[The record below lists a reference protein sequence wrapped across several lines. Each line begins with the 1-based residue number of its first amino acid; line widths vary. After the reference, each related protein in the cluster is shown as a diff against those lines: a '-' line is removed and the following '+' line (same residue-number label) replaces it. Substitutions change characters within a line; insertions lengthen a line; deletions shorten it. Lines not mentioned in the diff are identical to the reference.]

1 MNVELTFMPK
11 TELLINFETPQESI
25 FAICDA
31 ARLKGKECN
40 EVFHSID
47 ALRTWRDRFEKLY
60 GSLVRCVH
68 HSNPDDPPDLTLHFA
83 SAEVGVEHT
92 RLEPPLYGRV
102 KALRRQ
108 EYGKQSIKIPSI
120 TFQPQSRQDL
130 LNEMS
135 PRNRNWS
142 ESRTDFEAWCEYL
155 LEVIV
160 KKVAKHQSGILVIQD
175 SSLHS
180 ESVLQPI
187 VTAIHPAM
195 SPRSNLIK
203 DWTTVIHS
211 RSNPAQF
218 VSYLIASG
226 EELEIRRSII

>member
-1 MNVELTFMPK
+1 MPK
-11 TELLINFETPQESI
+11 TELLINFETPLESI

-31 ARLKGKECN
+31 AGLKGKECN

-47 ALRTWRDRFEKLY
+47 AVRSWRDGFEKLY
-60 GSLVRCVH
+60 GALVRCVH

-92 RLEPPLYGRV
+92 RLEPPMYGRV

-108 EYGKQSIKIPSI
+108 EYGNQSIKIPSI
-120 TFQPQSRQDL
+120 TFQPQTRQDL

-155 LEVIV
+155 LGVIV
-160 KKVAKHQSGILVIQD
+160 KKTAKHQSGILVIQD

-180 ESVLQPI
+180 ESVLEPI
-187 VTAIHPAM
+187 VTAIHNTV
-195 SPRSNLIK
+195 SSRLHLIK
-203 DWTTVIHS
+203 DWKIVIHS
-211 RSNPAQF
+211 RSNQAQF
-218 VSYLIASG
+218 VSYLIVYG
-226 EELEIRRSII
+226 EELEIRRSSI